1 MEPVKYQL
9 TKREFVTVMT
19 LRFWCQIKLLILIMI
34 VLVIA
39 SWSVDSSPYAD
50 TICMAMV
57 FICLLILP
65 LFGCNKIAKTS
76 PDLSV
81 SEKTLLADNDGI
93 KATTATTSSSVNWS
107 VFKKWIEN
115 SNYIFLHYNN
125 LRFAI
130 IPKRAFTNEQ
140 LTEFKTLLSEKIGP
154 LSGRIPTSD
163 ERYAK
168 RAVILAVTSF
178 FLANSFLIITL
189 LSILFVLIDKIDIFD
204 SYRFI
209 FGILMLLCLL
219 ASLPISLIAYKMGKR
234 MKGSFTQ
241 INITR
246 IFSLLA
252 ILSSLFWIAM
262 LTSAPI
268 LRRYGPGW

>member
-19 LRFWCQIKLLILIMI
+19 LRFWCQKEMIILIMI
-34 VLVIA
+34 AIVCIITSWLVE
-39 SWSVDSSPYAD
+39 SPPHID
-50 TICMAMV
+50 TICLALV
-57 FICLLILP
+57 FISLPILSM
-65 LFGCNKIAKTS
+65 LSFNKIAKTS

-81 SEKTLLADNDGI
+81 SEKTLIADNDGI

-154 LSGRIPTSD
+154 
-163 ERYAK
+163 
-168 RAVILAVTSF
+168 
-178 FLANSFLIITL
+178 
-189 LSILFVLIDKIDIFD
+189 
-204 SYRFI
+204 
-209 FGILMLLCLL
+209 
-219 ASLPISLIAYKMGKR
+219 
-234 MKGSFTQ
+234 
-241 INITR
+241 
-246 IFSLLA
+246 
-252 ILSSLFWIAM
+252 
-262 LTSAPI
+262 
-268 LRRYGPGW
+268 